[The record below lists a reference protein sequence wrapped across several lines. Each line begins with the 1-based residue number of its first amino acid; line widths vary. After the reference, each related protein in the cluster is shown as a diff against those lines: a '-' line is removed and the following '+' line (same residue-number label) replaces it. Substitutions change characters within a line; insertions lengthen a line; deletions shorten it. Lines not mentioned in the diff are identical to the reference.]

1 MDTNDFFNEGSD
13 VTFDIIGVGRRET
26 ENKLRL
32 VDVETFHSVVVGIA
46 DVQSNGDLDRNTYM
60 FMKPRKQWPD
70 VWKLNILSSYNDPDN
85 ETDEDTVDEL
95 SGEEDSNID
104 VSSSNSKSDI
114 NSEVGDDD
122 I

>member
-1 MDTNDFFNEGSD
+1 M
-13 VTFDIIGVGRRET
+13 
-26 ENKLRL
+26 
-32 VDVETFHSVVVGIA
+32 DVETFHSVVVGIA

-70 VWKLNILSSYNDPDN
+70 VWKLNILSSYNDPDD
-85 ETDEDTVDEL
+85 ETDEDTVDKL